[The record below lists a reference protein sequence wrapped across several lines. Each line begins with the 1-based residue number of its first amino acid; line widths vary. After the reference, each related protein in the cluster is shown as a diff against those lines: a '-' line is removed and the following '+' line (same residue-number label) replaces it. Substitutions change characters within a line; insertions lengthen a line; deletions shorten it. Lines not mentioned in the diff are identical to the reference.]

1 MADSAFTYRRAIE
14 RIDTA
19 KKIFTDLCFEKK
31 AYRARCRKMGL
42 GREAVYEGLRRVKA
56 MGAKAA
62 VVGSSQQFYY
72 SLGFVPYSTGTVPRP
87 ASKGN
92 AEIRFR

>member
-1 MADSAFTYRRAIE
+1 
-14 RIDTA
+14 
-19 KKIFTDLCFEKK
+19 
-31 AYRARCRKMGL
+31 MGL